1 VVGLSHRFS
10 LLRIVFS
17 PRVVHVEYILAEV
30 ALEEY
35 EGSP

>member
-1 VVGLSHRFS
+1 
-10 LLRIVFS
+10 VFS